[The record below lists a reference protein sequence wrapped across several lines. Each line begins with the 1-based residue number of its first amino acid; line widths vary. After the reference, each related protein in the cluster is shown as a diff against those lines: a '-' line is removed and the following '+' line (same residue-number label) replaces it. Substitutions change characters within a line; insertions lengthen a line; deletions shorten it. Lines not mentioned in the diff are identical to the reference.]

1 MQNISTISQRLHLKN
16 WGTISQRLHL
26 QIISTISQRLH
37 LRNRCTISHYTS
49 PEIVLEKLRYHLQEI
64 TLAKY
69 KYNLPEIALEK
80 LRYDRHGDCP
90 PLLNHLQRDGTSILQ
105 VQSPWRSSIIKY
117 MTISI
122 RDCTLKNRDDLW
134 EIVPEF
140 LKYHLWEIVPSKM
153 VTISGD
159 RFGRSSP
166 FFGSFF

>member
-1 MQNISTISQRLHLKN
+1 MT
-16 WGTISQRLHL
+16 
-26 QIISTISQRLH
+26 
-37 LRNRCTISHYTS
+37 
-49 PEIVLEKLRYHLQEI
+49 IVLAKLRYHLLGI

-80 LRYDRHGDCP
+80 FRYDRHGDCP

-117 MTISI
+117 MTISH
-122 RDCTLKNRDDLW
+122 RDCTLFFQGRSL
-134 EIVPEF
+134 EIVLQF

-166 FFGSFF
+166 FSGCISCLDSVLMFNKTHSGGLAALKTFKIQSGGV

>member
-1 MQNISTISQRLHLKN
+1 MQNISTIS
-16 WGTISQRLHL
+16 
-26 QIISTISQRLH
+26 
-37 LRNRCTISHYTS
+37 HYTS
-49 PEIVLEKLRYHLQEI
+49 SEIVLEKLRYHLPEI

-80 LRYDRHGDCP
+80 FRYDRHGDCP

-134 EIVPEF
+134 EIVLQF

-159 RFGRSSP
+159 RFGRSLP
-166 FFGSFF
+166 FSGCISCLTASYKS